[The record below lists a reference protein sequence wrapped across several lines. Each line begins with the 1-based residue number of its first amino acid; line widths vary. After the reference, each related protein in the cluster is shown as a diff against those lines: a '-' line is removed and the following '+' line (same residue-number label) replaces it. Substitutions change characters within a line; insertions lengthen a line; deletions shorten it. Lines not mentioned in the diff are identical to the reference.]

1 MPLPGAGDLH
11 QTVQW
16 AEPFGAMDRY
26 GNEQTGWA
34 NRFVVRAQI
43 APKLGGEDVMAA
55 RLQGRQ
61 PVVIRVR
68 NTVDTA
74 RSRRTGAS
82 PIPTAALPTTF
93 APSLIHSWDSPS
105 AAAGSRFWPRAVLP
119 SDA

>member
-26 GNEQTGWA
+26 GNEQTSWV

-43 APKLGGEDVMAA
+43 AAKLGGEDVMAA

-61 PVVIRVR
+61 PVTIRVR
-68 NTVDTA
+68 SSIDT
-74 RSRRTGAS
+74 RK
-82 PIPTAALPTTF
+82 ITTHWRVTDTN
-93 APSLIHSWDSPS
+93 SGIQYNV
-105 AAAGSRFWPRAVLP
+105 RAVADPFMGQPERGRWIEVL
-119 SDA
+119 AEAGVAI

>member
-26 GNEQTGWA
+26 GNEQTNWA

-55 RLQGRQ
+55 RLQGVQ

-68 NTVDTA
+68 SSVDT
-74 RSRRTGAS
+74 RK
-82 PIPTAALPTTF
+82 ITTQWRVTDTN
-93 APSLIHSWDSPS
+93 SGIQYNV
-105 AAAGSRFWPRAVLP
+105 RAVADPFMGMAERGRWIEVL
-119 SDA
+119 AEAGVAI

>member
-68 NTVDTA
+68 NTVDTRKITTNWRVTDTDSGIA
-74 RSRRTGAS
+74 YNVRSGCDPYMGQAERGRWLEFVAESGVA
-82 PIPTAALPTTF
+82 I
-93 APSLIHSWDSPS
+93 
-105 AAAGSRFWPRAVLP
+105 
-119 SDA
+119 